1 VVVSVA
7 ITATVAAAADADAV
21 VIVADDLLQLG
32 RVPCRPL
39 IYLSQ

>member
-1 VVVSVA
+1 VVVSVS
-7 ITATVAAAADADAV
+7 ITATVAAAAADAV

>member
-1 VVVSVA
+1 MCCLPA
-7 ITATVAAAADADAV
+7 TATATVAAAAAA

-32 RVPCRPL
+32 RVPSRRPL